1 VAAASLAC
9 GAARAAEAP
18 PAAAEGW
25 HAGEMQRATKTAS
38 AGLRNHGDETLRLV
52 VWYPAPASA
61 RETPAVIGDPAHPVF
76 VAGRVAPNAPWAN
89 AAHHPLMLLSH
100 GFGGVG
106 RQLTWLGSALARHGY
121 VAVAV
126 DHPGTNGRDG
136 VTPEGAYT
144 PWERAGD
151 IGAAL
156 DLVLA
161 DPAIRPH
168 VDAGRIGFAGFSLGG
183 WTGALLAGARTD
195 FTHLDT
201 FCASAQRDSICDPQ
215 IEFPLDFSQRAHTLE
230 QPALRPLVAREKND
244 FRDPRIRAAFLIAP
258 ALGEAIDAASLAR
271 VEIPV
276 AVVAGSADPVAVP
289 ATNAEIF
296 AHGIPRAQLVILPRV
311 RHYDFLSECGPE
323 GRRTAA
329 DYCADGAGT
338 QRAETHAATIN
349 VAIEFF
355 DAALGTRAAGGAG
368 NPR

>member
-1 VAAASLAC
+1 MASLVP
-9 GAARAAEAP
+9 GVARAAEAP
-18 PAAAEGW
+18 PAATERW
-25 HAGEMQRATKTAS
+25 HAGEMQRSTKTAS
-38 AGLRNHGDETLRLV
+38 AGLRNHGDETLRLTF
-52 VWYPAPASA
+52 WYPAPASA

-76 VAGRVAPNAPWAN
+76 VAGRVALNAPWAD
-89 AAHHPLMLLSH
+89 AAHHPLVLLSH
-100 GFGGVG
+100 GFGGVAG
-106 RQLTWLGSALARHGY
+106 QLAWLGSALARHGY

-136 VTPEGAYT
+136 VTPEGAYA

-156 DLVLA
+156 DFVLA
-161 DPAIRPH
+161 DPAIRSH

-195 FTHLDT
+195 FGHLDA
-201 FCASAQRDSICDPQ
+201 FCASGQRDSICEPQ
-215 IEFPLDFSQRAHTLE
+215 LEFPLDFSQRGRTLE
-230 QPALRPLVAREKND
+230 QPALRPLAAREKND

-258 ALGEAIDAASLAR
+258 ALGEAIDTASLAK

-276 AVVAGSADPVAVP
+276 AIVAGAADPIAVP
-289 ATNAEIF
+289 ATNAEIL

-323 GRRTAA
+323 GRRSAA
-329 DYCADGAGT
+329 DYCTDGTGT

-349 VAIEFF
+349 VAFEFF
-355 DAALGTRAAGGAG
+355 DATLGTRTGTPAA
-368 NPR
+368 R